1 MNKWEEQDQELA
13 EELVKKLSTFVNC
26 MTMQSREKFF
36 CEIMGR
42 EHRTL
47 QQNFSKLVYAWIQEQ
62 SKQFEEGN
70 FDPRNEYAVKTANQ
84 IATSDELKY
93 AIQLPLI

>member
-13 EELVKKLSTFVNC
+13 EELVKKLSKFVNC
-26 MTMQSREKFF
+26 MTMQTREKFF
-36 CEIMGR
+36 CELMAR
-42 EHRTL
+42 EHRTI

-62 SKQFEEGN
+62 SKQFIEGN
-70 FDPRNEYAVKTANQ
+70 FDPRNEYAVKVANQ
-84 IATSDELKY
+84 IATDDELKY